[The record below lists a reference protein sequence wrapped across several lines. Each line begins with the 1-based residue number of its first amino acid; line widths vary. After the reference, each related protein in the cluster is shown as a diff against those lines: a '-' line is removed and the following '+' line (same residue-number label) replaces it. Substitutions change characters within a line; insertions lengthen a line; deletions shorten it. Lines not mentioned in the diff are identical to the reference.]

1 MRKIKKLLVAN
12 RGEIACK
19 IIKSAKKLNIPTLAI
34 YSDEDINSIHVSLAD
49 EAINIP
55 GSNVSDT
62 YMNSMAII
70 NICKKY
76 KANAIHPGYGLLSE
90 NAAFVELVEK
100 NNLIFV
106 GPNSEIIRNMG
117 QKDKA
122 KSLMENAGLPV
133 VPGYHGAKQD
143 KDFLKQTASNIGYPV
158 LIKAVAGG
166 GGRGMRIAE
175 DNKTF
180 LSALT
185 EASNEAKTNFQDKN
199 CLIEKYI
206 PLARHIEIQIFAD
219 KHGNVIHLFDRDCSL
234 QRRQQ
239 KIIEEAPAPKID
251 DEIRSFLGDISV
263 KAAKAIQYEGAGT
276 IEFIAD
282 IKNGLDKNK
291 IYFMEMNTRIQ
302 VEHPVTE
309 AVTSTDLI
317 TWQLQIANG
326 KKLPKL
332 QDEVSLNGWSI
343 EARLY
348 AEDVSKDFIPQTGF
362 INHFN
367 LPNQLR
373 HPNCFIETGTK
384 KGDYITPYYDPMIAK
399 IISHGTNR
407 NESIRNLQRY
417 LGELEIAG
425 IITNLNLLKK
435 LLNNKN
441 FKEANLDTK
450 FVENNIKKL
459 TEDSPQTSHIAL
471 AGLIIFKNLIKNE
484 NNYWS
489 MWRPSQY
496 PIKLIINNT
505 IFSLN
510 FIYSTLDNIEVHF
523 DDLKFKFYSVKID
536 DSHIL
541 TKLNGKDEKVTY
553 NSFTEKNL
561 GNQIFTIFTKENTF
575 EAQVFNSMIFEE
587 NQKEVSQDNVLS
599 PMHGVIKFKNI
610 KKGLHVK
617 KGEVLMLL
625 EAMKMEYSLTCP
637 RNGIIEE
644 IHVKDGQQAGEGM
657 ELLTLKKDLND
668 G

>member
-1 MRKIKKLLVAN
+1 MRKIRKLLVAN

-19 IIKSAKKLNIPTLAI
+19 IIKTAKKLNIPTLTI

-62 YMNSMAII
+62 YMNSLAII

-133 VPGYHGAKQD
+133 VPGYHGTKQD

-239 KIIEEAPAPKID
+239 KIIEEAPAPKIN

-309 AVTSTDLI
+309 AITSTDLI
-317 TWQLQIANG
+317 TWQLQIADG

-367 LPNQLR
+367 LPNQLK

-399 IISHGTNR
+399 LITFGADRSEAIARMKRAMSEYRISGVQTTIDFAQFVMDHEAFVSGDFDTHFVANYYTPEALDKS
-407 NESIRNLQRY
+407 NP
-417 LGELEIAG
+417 ELEAVG
-425 IITNLNLLKK
+425 AMALSNLL
-435 LLNNKN
+435 
-441 FKEANLDTK
+441 
-450 FVENNIKKL
+450 
-459 TEDSPQTSHIAL
+459 Q
-471 AGLIIFKNLIKNE
+471 G
-484 NNYWS
+484 
-489 MWRPSQY
+489 
-496 PIKLIINNT
+496 
-505 IFSLN
+505 
-510 FIYSTLDNIEVHF
+510 
-523 DDLKFKFYSVKID
+523 
-536 DSHIL
+536 
-541 TKLNGKDEKVTY
+541 
-553 NSFTEKNL
+553 
-561 GNQIFTIFTKENTF
+561 
-575 EAQVFNSMIFEE
+575 
-587 NQKEVSQDNVLS
+587 QKETQRMSTS
-599 PMHGVIKFKNI
+599 
-610 KKGLHVK
+610 
-617 KGEVLMLL
+617 
-625 EAMKMEYSLTCP
+625 
-637 RNGIIEE
+637 NGQSRW
-644 IHVKDGQQAGEGM
+644 KQ
-657 ELLTLKKDLND
+657 NRS
-668 G
+668 